1 METLLNP
8 NIAYM
13 LLVLGVFAGLIGL
26 LTPGT
31 GLFESAA
38 FLALG
43 LAAYIG
49 YHVGVNLWAV
59 VPIIFAVFPFL
70 LALAKKEWR
79 LWLLA
84 LTVTS
89 TALGSSLLFRGEGG
103 NPLGVNPLLALVVS
117 VLFGGLL
124 WLLTERTLVAMQ
136 NPKANDPNSLVGQ
149 VGEARSPIKEDGTV
163 QAGGELWSAR
173 SKEAIAEG
181 TPVRVVARDG
191 FILLVEAI
199 KE

>member
-1 METLLNP
+1 MDTLFNP

-43 LAAYIG
+43 AAAYLG
-49 YHVGVNLWAV
+49 YHVGVNLWAAIL
-59 VPIIFAVFPFL
+59 IILAVFPFL

-79 LWLLA
+79 LGLLA
-84 LTVTS
+84 LTAAL
-89 TALGSSLLFRGEGG
+89 TALGSSLLFRGEAG
-103 NPLGVNPLLALVVS
+103 NPFGVNPLLALVVS

-124 WLLTERTLVAMQ
+124 WLLTERTLAAMQ
-136 NPKANDPNSLVGQ
+136 KPQANDPNSLVGQ
-149 VGEARSPIKEDGTV
+149 VGEARSRVKEDGTV

-181 TPVRVVARDG
+181 TPVRILARDG
-191 FILLVEAI
+191 FILIVEAI
-199 KE
+199 QE